1 MARTQALIIGSGVA
15 GPAAALALQKAGLDS
30 VVYEAHPTS
39 AEGIGT
45 FLTLATNGVTALRT
59 LDAAQSTM
67 AHGFPMNAM
76 ILWSGSG
83 KRLGEVQ
90 VSVTLPDGTTGYT
103 LKRADLYTALN
114 EQAAARGFAPSMA
127 SGWSRLSATAMAC
140 GSSR

>member
-59 LDAAQSTM
+59 LDAAQST
-67 AHGFPMNAM
+67 HGA
-76 ILWSGSG
+76 W
-83 KRLGEVQ
+83 
-90 VSVTLPDGTTGYT
+90 LPDERDDSLEWQRQATG
-103 LKRADLYTALN
+103 RGPGERHTA
-114 EQAAARGFAPSMA
+114 
-127 SGWSRLSATAMAC
+127 
-140 GSSR
+140 